1 MDAQRFPARS
11 TVANVL
17 YLFIPRP
24 NEFETKFDATF
35 IERTFRVCILATV
48 ANRFW
53 EPKELLA
60 HIFVD
65 HVIGGVSIRVTFI
78 LWMLAVCAIIFW
90 AEIAFDAHR
99 FPKRRYGDEVPIP
112 IGNENDVT
120 NKFVDTV
127 FVVCNEFDDVAF
139 PETVTVA
146 GESSVFRPT
155 LFEKYCSSIDDKFKL
170 CEITFTVCMLLATTT
185 FPVTDRVGPRV
196 AAPTPTPLCMVKTLR
211 VCEIFDVTVMTFWP
225 VAAFDTHTFPSI

>member
-1 MDAQRFPARS
+1 MFPDRS

-24 NEFETKFDATF
+24 NEFETEFEATF
-35 IERTFRVCILATV
+35 MDRTFRVCILATV
-48 ANRFW
+48 VNMFW
-53 EPKELLA
+53 EPNELLA
-60 HIFVD
+60 QIFA
-65 HVIGGVSIRVTFI
+65 GQKKPGASIRVTFI
-78 LWMLAVCAIIFW
+78 TWTLAVWAIIFW

-120 NKFVDTV
+120 NKFVDVV

-146 GESSVFRPT
+146 GDASVPRPT
-155 LFEKYCSSIDDKFKL
+155 LFEKYCNSIDDKFKD
-170 CEITFTVCMLLATTT
+170 CEITFTVWMLLATST
-185 FPVTDRVGPRV
+185 FPLTARAGPGV
-196 AAPTPTPLCMVKTLR
+196 AVPTPTPLSMVKTFR
-211 VCEIFDVTVMTFWP
+211 VCEILDVTVMTFWP
-225 VAAFDTHTFPSI
+225 VAAFDTQTFPST